1 MMTRDRQSAWLGA
14 SLLGAVL
21 AGGLLAPS
29 LGVAQQASL
38 VPEIRVGMTYEEAR
52 PILKRIG
59 YVGDVPQAGREN
71 CGSRSPGSPCVRYRG
86 EVESCAGT
94 GEGRCRFV
102 LASGL
107 RTDIVIITAG
117 PDSRIVSIQRR

>member
-1 MMTRDRQSAWLGA
+1 MIIRWRQSAWLGA
-14 SLLGAVL
+14 FLMV
-21 AGGLLAPS
+21 GLLSPS
-29 LGVAQQASL
+29 MTLAQQASL

-59 YVGDVPQAGREN
+59 YVGDVPQADREN
-71 CGSRSPGSPCVRYRG
+71 CGSRSPGSPCMRYRG

-117 PDSRIVSIQRR
+117 PDTRIVSIQRR